1 MTEGKFIVLE
11 GIDGSGTTT
20 HAELLGKWLEV
31 EGYPVVVTEEPSKGK
46 IGAVIR
52 EKLKEKDSSPM
63 LDALLFAADRLDHW
77 ETLIKPS
84 LEANKI
90 VISDRYVESSLIYQ
104 TVTGLELEWVAEIN
118 KYAQKPDLTIILDID
133 PEIGLERK
141 ATLGDKY
148 EDAEFLYWI
157 RDSYLTRAD
166 HNHYPVVSTEK
177 SIGEVQTQLQNIIRP
192 FL

>member
-31 EGYPVVVTEEPSKGK
+31 EGCSVVVTEEPSMGK
-46 IGAVIR
+46 IGSIIR

-133 PEIGLERK
+133 PEVGLERK

-148 EDAEFLYWI
+148 ENAEFLYWV
-157 RDSYLTRAD
+157 RDGYLTRAD
-166 HNHYPVVSTEK
+166 HKHYPVVSTEK